1 MATDLK
7 KLKKQF
13 ENALKQDVA
22 ARKKIDS
29 IGSIYKD
36 GAKSLDKLSASAKS
50 QKRNLKD
57 L

>member
-1 MATDLK
+1 MANDLK
-7 KLKKQF
+7 KLKTKL

-29 IGSIYKD
+29 IGSMYKD
-36 GAKSLDKLSASAKS
+36 GAKSLDKLSSSAKS
-50 QKRNLKD
+50 QKRHLRD

>member
-22 ARKKIDS
+22 ARKKIDA

>member
-7 KLKKQF
+7 KLKIQF

-29 IGSIYKD
+29 IGSMYKD
-36 GAKSLDKLSASAKS
+36 GAKSLDKLTSSVKS

-57 L
+57 M